1 MVGFPAFHWISW
13 LTAFFPLICL
23 EMHRD
28 RKFTISYLTL
38 WLGFVRFSAT
48 LKNMLNQFDLSSRV
62 MMKEILRRQFVSTS
76 RCPDSAG
83 DKNISSQ
90 EFRDV
95 TPWTPSSPT
104 SQKIS
109 RACLFVRILGG
120 WGQPNFGNAKILG
133 EYGPPTHPLEKRLK
147 SFYKIQLQECLQATW
162 TISSCMS
169 LDTFLSV
176 LC

>member
-1 MVGFPAFHWISW
+1 
-13 LTAFFPLICL
+13 
-23 EMHRD
+23 MHRD

-38 WLGFVRFSAT
+38 WLGLARFSAT
-48 LKNMLNQFDLSSRV
+48 LKNMLNQFDQELSSRV

-83 DKNISSQ
+83 DENISSQ
-90 EFRDV
+90 EFRDA

-109 RACLFVRILGG
+109 RACLSVRILGG
-120 WGQPNFGNAKILG
+120 MGGGVGQPNFGNAKILG
-133 EYGPPTHPLEKRLK
+133 AYGPPTHPLEKRLK
-147 SFYKIQLQECLQATW
+147 SFYKIQLQECFQAAW